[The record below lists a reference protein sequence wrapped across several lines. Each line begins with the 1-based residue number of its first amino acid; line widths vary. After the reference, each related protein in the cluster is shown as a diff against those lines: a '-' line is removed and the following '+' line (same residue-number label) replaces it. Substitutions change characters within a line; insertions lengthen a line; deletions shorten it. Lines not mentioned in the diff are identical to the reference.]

1 VSHAL
6 INVKSAMETAANN
19 VPLDTILTQLENVF
33 SIASCRVL
41 HALIIS
47 RQSVLLALEL
57 QFCLEENAPLTRV
70 VIKQALAL
78 IVVLDSISSCSK
90 ENAIHAP
97 LLQIS
102 MAAFNAVKQISNF
115 AVFVKQDITYQLK
128 QAVLN
133 ALIAV
138 GPALVKGSAPVAS
151 LDTHSHNKKLKGLAY
166 SVYLLA

>member
-1 VSHAL
+1 MSHAL

-19 VPLDTILTQLENVF
+19 VPLDTILTPLEGVF
-33 SIASCRVL
+33 SIASCLVL

-47 RQSVLLALEL
+47 RQSVLLALDL
-57 QFCLEENAPLTRV
+57 QFCLEENVLLTRV
-70 VIKQALAL
+70 VIKQALAM
-78 IVVLDSISSCSK
+78 IVELDSISSNSI

-115 AVFVKQDITYQLK
+115 AVFVQQDITYQLR
-128 QAVLN
+128 QVVLN

-138 GPALVKGSAPVAS
+138 GHAMARGSVPVAI
-151 LDTHSHNKKLKGLAY
+151 LDTHSHNKKLKGLAC